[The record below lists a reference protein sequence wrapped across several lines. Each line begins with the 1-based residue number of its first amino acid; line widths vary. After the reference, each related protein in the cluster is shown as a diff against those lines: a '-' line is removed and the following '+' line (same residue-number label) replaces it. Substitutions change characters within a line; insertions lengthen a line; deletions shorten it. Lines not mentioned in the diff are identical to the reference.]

1 MNIDADHGHASR
13 ATNEILGMVC
23 FHTDS
28 HFPVL
33 SNRDCL
39 R

>member
-13 ATNEILGMVC
+13 ATNEHLGMVC
-23 FHTDS
+23 FDTDS

-33 SNRDCL
+33 SNEDCL

>member
-1 MNIDADHGHASR
+1 MNINADHGHASR

-33 SNRDCL
+33 SNGDCL